1 MDSRDGFAERPFMGR
16 KIQLCGIFCWR
27 CRSPLM
33 AIRCPGNEKG
43 EIQLES
49 PDSGVVCS
57 IFVTALPIEGNAV
70 RSSPGYAVSS
80 GESLENP

>member
-1 MDSRDGFAERPFMGR
+1 
-16 KIQLCGIFCWR
+16 
-27 CRSPLM
+27 M

-57 IFVTALPIEGNAV
+57 IFVTALPIEV
-70 RSSPGYAVSS
+70 RYVLLRDMSFLQEKVSKIH
-80 GESLENP
+80 ENNS

>member
-1 MDSRDGFAERPFMGR
+1 
-16 KIQLCGIFCWR
+16 
-27 CRSPLM
+27 M